1 MDMLRSPPN
10 VLEKA
15 STSYNEHMQL
25 HNSQVPTLY
34 SILYLF
40 CFLFISFVVL
50 LDTWGSGTQGI
61 LVGQTGAFRT
71 LHLMAKV

>member
-15 STSYNEHMQL
+15 STSYNQHMQL

-50 LDTWGSGTQGI
+50 LFCWTFGDQARREFSSVKPELSGHFT
-61 LVGQTGAFRT
+61 
-71 LHLMAKV
+71 